1 MKWLGILVG
10 LIVLLFAALYGLLFT
25 AVGNRLVTPVIEKKI
40 NGATALQTSL
50 ERFELRPGRFAMTL
64 VLSPG
69 NRCQAEGEFGLFSRR
84 LTATYSLVF
93 ADLTALQPLTKTT
106 LYGPLQTTGTV
117 TGSFND
123 LLIAGSSA
131 LADGKTTY
139 SLQLISFNPGAIQAS
154 ITDAKAA
161 QLLELLGKK
170 PFSTANLSLKM
181 DLRSIKPQA
190 MAGEVVLTVSKGTID
205 TALMKREF
213 DLSLPET
220 SYAMQATCDLQG
232 QEIRYRVSLES
243 NLARLLSEGTL
254 APESWQTDLNYNVDI
269 AKLELLKPLTNSPLR
284 GPLKTSGT
292 VKGDRREM
300 TIAGTS
306 DLAASQTSYDVT
318 LEEFKARQVLAR
330 MTNGKLDKLLSLGG
344 QPATATGR
352 LDVELTLTDLDPDN
366 LKGRAEVK
374 ISQGALSR
382 AVFKKEYAIALPQTA
397 FSYDLQAQLKG
408 KAISFTTLLDST
420 LAKVGAEGS
429 LVPKTMAMD
438 LKYNVDIAK
447 LEVLQP
453 MTGTALR
460 GPLKLKGTAKG
471 DRKLLDVAGTSDL
484 AGSDTTFQAGLN
496 DFALATITAKIK
508 NLQLGRALAMLA
520 KPHYGDG
527 VLNAEINILSAKAG
541 ELKGNISAA
550 ISKGVLNGKVIA
562 AEFATGALPA
572 TTFTAKT
579 QTTLSGTFID
589 TATTLNS
596 SLLTVQVQRTRYDLK
611 NELLTSDYQA
621 DIPDL
626 DRLFFVTERHL
637 KGALLVKGELKNGKH
652 LELTAQ
658 AATLGGRLDATV
670 RDDDVHADIKK
681 IQSLE
686 ALKMLIYPEILAAS
700 LDGTLDYNLKE
711 KKGVFDA
718 KLSDG
723 KFTPN
728 IMLDLI
734 LQLAGTDL
742 YKERF
747 SGTLHSKINK
757 ELITSDLDLRSKKSA
772 VTGKKTTLNS
782 KSKQVNAKL
791 DVLAN
796 NNPIGVT
803 IKGNVDKPSVK
814 LDTSALIKKEAGE
827 LLEKE
832 VNKLLRKLLK

>member
-10 LIVLLFAALYGLLFT
+10 ILVVLFAVVYGLLFT
-25 AVGNRLVTPVIEKKI
+25 AAGNALITPVIENKI
-40 NGATALQTSL
+40 NRATALQTSL

-69 NRCQAEGEFGLFSRR
+69 NSCEAEGEFGLFSQQ
-84 LTATYSLVF
+84 LTATYSVLL
-93 ADLTALQPLTKTT
+93 ADLTTLQPLTKTT
-106 LYGPLQTTGTV
+106 LYGTLQTTGTV

-131 LADGKTTY
+131 IAAGKTTY
-139 SLQLISFNPGAIQAS
+139 SVQLLSFNPGAIQAS

-161 QLLELLGKK
+161 QLLQLLGKK
-170 PFSTANLSLKM
+170 PFSTANLSLEI
-181 DLRSIKPQA
+181 DLKSIKPQA

-205 TALMKREF
+205 TALMKKEF
-213 DLSLPET
+213 DLTLPET
-220 SYAMQATCDLQG
+220 SYAMQATSHLEG
-232 QEIRYRVSLES
+232 REISYRVSLES
-243 NLARLLSEGTL
+243 NLAHLLSEGTVE
-254 APESWQTDLNYNVDI
+254 PESWQTDLNYNVDI

-292 VKGDRREM
+292 VKGDRQKM
-300 TIAGTS
+300 TISGTS
-306 DLAASQTSYDVT
+306 DLAASQTNYDVT
-318 LEEFKARQVLAR
+318 LAEFKAKQVLAR
-330 MTNGKLDKLLSLGG
+330 MNNGKLDKLLSMVG
-344 QPATATGR
+344 QPAAAKGR

-374 ISQGALSR
+374 ISQGALVR
-382 AVFKKEYAIALPQTA
+382 AVFKKEYDLALPQAA
-397 FSYDLQAQLKG
+397 FSYGLQAQLQG
-408 KAISFTTLLDST
+408 RDITFTTLLDSP
-420 LAKVGAEGS
+420 LAKIGSEGS

-438 LKYNVDIAK
+438 LSYHVDIAK

-453 MTGTALR
+453 FTGTALR

-471 DRKLLDVAGTSDL
+471 DRKLLNIAGASDL
-484 AGSDTTFQAGLN
+484 AGSATTFQAGLN
-496 DFALATITAKIK
+496 DFALATITAKIN

-520 KPHYGDG
+520 QPHYGDG
-527 VLNAEINILSAKAG
+527 MLNAEVNILAAKAG
-541 ELKGNISAA
+541 ELKGSITSE
-550 ISKGVLNGKVIA
+550 ISKGVLDGKVIA
-562 AEFATGALPA
+562 AEFALGALPA

-579 QTTLSGTFID
+579 KTTLAGSFID

-596 SLLTVQVQRTRYDLK
+596 SLLTLKMQRTRYDLK

-626 DRLFFVTERHL
+626 DRMFFVTGRHL
-637 KGALLVKGELKNGKH
+637 KGAMTVKGELKNGKH
-652 LELTAQ
+652 LELTAH
-658 AATLGGRLDATV
+658 ADTLGGRLDVTV

-686 ALKMLIYPEILAAS
+686 ALKMLIYPEILVSS

-711 KKGVFDA
+711 KRGVFVA
-718 KLSDG
+718 NLSDG
-723 KFTPN
+723 KFTRN

-747 SGTLHSKINK
+747 TGTLHSKINQ
-757 ELITSDLDLRSKKSA
+757 ELITSDLDLRANKSSII
-772 VTGKKTTLNS
+772 GKKTTLNS
-782 KSKQVNAKL
+782 KTKQVKAKL

-803 IKGNVDKPSVK
+803 IKGNIDKPSVK
-814 LDTSALIKKEAGE
+814 LDTSALIKKEVDK
-827 LLEKE
+827 LIEKE
-832 VNKLLRKLLK
+832 INKLLKDLFK